1 MPSTPSS
8 KSHRNCRS
16 IQFLPRRNCCT
27 NQVSLRPSACCDH
40 IEIYFFFVDD
50 KLGKTLAGFL
60 EETNATQQNKRAML
74 NALKMFT
81 FATISL
87 VKKVDLELMNFDGK
101 KQKKNSAEDN
111 ESEKWQKLRYGALLQ
126 LFNILQLPISNL
138 WDPPVAEESFVN
150 LCADFAYRTIEHNSI
165 KQKQVEDT
173 SFNLLGTLLK
183 NYNHAI
189 VFPTRIFELMKASE
203 MSATAIANGAVILYE
218 DFGIHTIL
226 KVLIDQILDGLSDP
240 ANSGDGPVVKNIA
253 AFFTELGTKK
263 PTLVMPFL
271 RDIASDMLNLESY
284 QLRICVLKL
293 MADIVMAELTGE
305 ELSNDEKDTRDEYL
319 EHIYLHMHDI
329 NAHVRSKAVA
339 LWTQMKQDNAVP
351 LCWLSPVMKAAV
363 GRLEDRSV
371 IVRKNSIILIKSFLE
386 RNPFAAKLSLEELEK
401 RYEEKL
407 EALTN
412 IRKAMAEESDKA
424 EEINQKWD
432 EILKEMKQN
441 IIDCVAQK
449 SIADERIRPED
460 CTQLYQLY
468 PKMIEEKNYERL
480 VLLVRKAEELN
491 GNWAA
496 VEHLEPQMAHVY
508 FAMLLKS
515 YYLLQ
520 NSCKSFE
527 EEYKTT
533 ENAVRFL
540 EDSLEFSRLVV
551 SAVPKLQELLM
562 SKVESD
568 VSEAID
574 FFTSA
579 YQFGIKNTESGM
591 RQILYLVWALSKEKR
606 GPVRE
611 AYKQILFTTNHHG
624 RYKRTLNAFCC
635 AKLFILNFLELTP

>member
-1 MPSTPSS
+1 
-8 KSHRNCRS
+8 
-16 IQFLPRRNCCT
+16 
-27 NQVSLRPSACCDH
+27 
-40 IEIYFFFVDD
+40 
-50 KLGKTLAGFL
+50 
-60 EETNATQQNKRAML
+60 ML

-87 VKKVDLELMNFDGK
+87 VKKVDLELMTSDGK
-101 KQKKNSAEDN
+101 KQKKNSTEDMN
-111 ESEKWQKLRYGALLQ
+111 SGKWQELRYSALLQ
-126 LFNILQLPISNL
+126 MFNILQLPLSNL

-150 LCADFAYRTIEHNSI
+150 LCADFAYRTIENHSI
-165 KQKQVEDT
+165 KQKNVEDT
-173 SFNLLGTLLK
+173 SFQLLGTLLK

-203 MSATAIANGAVILYE
+203 MSATSIANGAVILYE
-218 DFGIHTIL
+218 QYGIQTIL
-226 KVLIDQILDGLSDP
+226 KVLIDQILEGLSDS
-240 ANSGDGPVVKNIA
+240 AHSGDGPVVKNIST
-253 AFFTELGTKK
+253 FLTELGNSA

-271 RDIASDMLNLESY
+271 RDIASDLLNLESY
-284 QLRICVLKL
+284 QLRICTLKL
-293 MADIVMAELTGE
+293 MSDIVMSELTGE
-305 ELSNDEKDTRDEYL
+305 ELTNDKKDTRYEYL
-319 EHIYLHMHDI
+319 EHIFLHMHDI
-329 NAHVRSKAVA
+329 NAHVRSKAVT
-339 LWTQMKQDNAVP
+339 LWTQLKQDNAVP

-363 GRLEDRSV
+363 GRLEDKSML
-371 IVRKNSIILIKSFLE
+371 VRKNSIHLVKTFLE

-412 IRKAMAEESDKA
+412 IRKAMAEEAEKA
-424 EEINQKWD
+424 DEINTKWD
-432 EILKEMKQN
+432 EILTEMKPN
-441 IIDCVAQK
+441 IIACVSQK
-449 SIADERIRPED
+449 SIADERIRAED
-460 CTQLYQLY
+460 CAGLYELF
-468 PKMIEEKNYERL
+468 PKMIEEKNYDRL
-480 VLLVRKAEELN
+480 VLLVRKAEELT

-496 VEHLEPQMAHVY
+496 ISKMEPEMAHVY
-508 FAMLLKS
+508 FAMLLRS

-520 NSCKSFE
+520 NNCKSFE
-527 EEYKTT
+527 QEYKTT

-568 VSEAID
+568 VSESID

-611 AYKQILFTTNHHG
+611 AYKSILFTTNHHG
-624 RYKRTLNAFCC
+624 R
-635 AKLFILNFLELTP
+635 